1 MSAWTQNAPDSNL
14 IVLQGTFLK
23 KKKKS
28 MDVVVVVAMK
38 GLTLSKTVFGWH
50 LGVIEHSHEQQNSR
64 FSTRTLQYSCDP
76 STHHFIHQWL

>member
-1 MSAWTQNAPDSNL
+1 
-14 IVLQGTFLK
+14 
-23 KKKKS
+23 

-64 FSTRTLQYSCDP
+64 FSTRTLQYSCQP
-76 STHHFIHQWL
+76 ITSSISGFNVVAGSFNHSFLP